1 MVSDGPGSAS
11 WNGRSRKPATVQTC
25 AFRIKVE
32 FWIMSLGP
40 RPKQVKFTVSLM
52 PQIGDW
58 QWLSRVVERTCP
70 RVMIIA
76 AVRSREAIRAAM

>member
-1 MVSDGPGSAS
+1 
-11 WNGRSRKPATVQTC
+11 
-25 AFRIKVE
+25 
-32 FWIMSLGP
+32 MSLGP

-76 AVRSREAIRAAM
+76 AVRSREAIRAAVWSGELSVTARCHGSGKIRQREGFCLLNHIGIV